1 MLEKDILSNKLI
13 SYNGSN
19 SYSYELFKQLPD
31 KNVFTFVA
39 TNNCDDYQQQ
49 LFEQLDALT
58 INQIVHQG

>member
-1 MLEKDILSNKLI
+1 LRWDN
-13 SYNGSN
+13 YA
-19 SYSYELFKQLPD
+19 LFKQLPD